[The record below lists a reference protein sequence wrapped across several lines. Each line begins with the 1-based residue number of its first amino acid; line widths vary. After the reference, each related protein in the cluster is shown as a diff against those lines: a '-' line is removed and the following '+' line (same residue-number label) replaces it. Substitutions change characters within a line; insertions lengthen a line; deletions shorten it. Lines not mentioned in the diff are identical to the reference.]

1 MRKLKHSKF
10 KNAGILFE
18 LLTRQVTADI
28 LAGRDESFTK
38 NLMFKYFH
46 ESKELGKEVQ
56 LYNFFAGNN
65 AKDENS
71 AERIINVVLQARAKL
86 NERELQKQ
94 KYELIK
100 EIKEKYP
107 IEEFLKSKVKN
118 YRLYASVYKLF
129 ENYINSENKFEVSE
143 VIQAREFILENLT
156 NKKEQNQKDDLNVYN
171 EQPHDVRLMAYKFL
185 IENFNKK
192 YSNLLPDQKNLLKNY
207 ITNISNTNK
216 FTAYVSEEYKRV
228 VSELKQ
234 YVDKID
240 SSVTK
245 IKLNETI
252 SQLNSKNI
260 VNIVKENQL
269 TALMMSY
276 DLLEELKKINS
287 NEKRSI

>member
-56 LYNFFAGNN
+56 LYNFFVGNSV
-65 AKDENS
+65 KDEYS
-71 AERIINVVLQARAKL
+71 AERIVNVVLQARAKL

-107 IEEFLKSKVKN
+107 IEDFLKSKVKN

-129 ENYINSENKFEVSE
+129 ENYINVENKFEVSE
-143 VIQAREFILENLT
+143 AIQAREFIVENLT
-156 NKKEQNQKDDLNVYN
+156 NKKEQSQKDDLNVYN

-192 YSNLLPDQKNLLKNY
+192 YINLLPDQKNLLKNY

-228 VSELKQ
+228 VIELKQ
-234 YVDKID
+234 YVDKIE
-240 SSVTK
+240 SGVTK

-276 DLLEELKKINS
+276 DLLEELKKVNS
-287 NEKRSI
+287 NEKRSV